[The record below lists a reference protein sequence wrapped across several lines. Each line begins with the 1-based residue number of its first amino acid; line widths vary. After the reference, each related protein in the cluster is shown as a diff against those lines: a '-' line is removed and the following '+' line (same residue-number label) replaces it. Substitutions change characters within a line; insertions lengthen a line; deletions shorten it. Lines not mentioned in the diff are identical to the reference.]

1 MERNEKVYQVIISSG
16 ANDRMFDHFDHYILS
31 NKRYRIV
38 YQIIGNQV
46 FVDDL
51 QDCRQGDD
59 KSALSK

>member
-38 YQIIGNQV
+38 YQVNGNQV
-46 FVDDL
+46 FVDDI

-59 KSALSK
+59 KSVLGK